1 MLCSED
7 LVLNAFDLWNIGG
20 GCISILV
27 VKRGGKLSIGPFPG
41 KTDNRKFIQIQNHY
55 QKQEFPAKI
64 KSTINQKTLPSEK
77 LLVSISI
84 PFHFSI
90 I

>member
-7 LVLNAFDLWNIGG
+7 FVLNVFDLWNIRG

-41 KTDNRKFIQIQNHY
+41 EADNRKFIQI
-55 QKQEFPAKI
+55 
-64 KSTINQKTLPSEK
+64 
-77 LLVSISI
+77 
-84 PFHFSI
+84 
-90 I
+90 